1 MTRDL
6 STFVFGCAM
15 IALALLWPDDAQAYL
30 DPGTGSLLLS
40 TILGG
45 VAGLVIV
52 AKLYWHRFLV
62 LLGIRKEEPDEEQTP
77 KQ

>member
-62 LLGIRKEEPDEEQTP
+62 LLGIRKEEPEEEQTP